1 MTMKK
6 LLLASAISGLF
17 ALPGMASA
25 QTAPAAAAPT
35 PEHTFTGNAT
45 LVSDYRFRGI
55 SQTFKL
61 PAVQAGFDYAH
72 SSGVYLGTWA
82 SNVSNNVYANGA
94 GLEWDF
100 YGGYKFE
107 VAKDTSADIGL
118 LYYWYPGAKFNT
130 PGQDKYNNTEL
141 YGALSYGSFTAKYS
155 HTLSDFFGMKTAT
168 MGGLCGLDSGGAA
181 TSNCFS
187 ANPGDSKGS
196 GYLDLTYNLDLGDK
210 LTLALHLG
218 HQSVKNYGKLSYTD
232 YKIGLTKEYRG
243 FLLGA
248 AVVATNANTEL
259 WRAMNGAQANGG
271 KFIDPRGAT
280 LVLSLGKTF

>member
-1 MTMKK
+1 MKK
-6 LLLASAISGLF
+6 LLLASAVSAAF
-17 ALPGMASA
+17 ALPGVSIA
-25 QTAPAAAAPT
+25 QTAPAAAPT
-35 PEHTFTGNAT
+35 PEHSFTGNAMLAT
-45 LVSDYRFRGI
+45 DYRFRGI
-55 SQTFKL
+55 SQTFQL

-100 YGGYKFE
+100 YGGYKFD
-107 VAKDTSADIGL
+107 VAKDTTADIGL
-118 LYYWYPGAKFNT
+118 LYYWYPGAKFN
-130 PGQDKYNNTEL
+130 PAGDKYNNTEL

-168 MGGLCGLDSGGAA
+168 MGGLCGVSSSGAA
-181 TSNCFS
+181 ILTNCFS
-187 ANPGDSKGS
+187 TNPGGSKGS
-196 GYLDLTYNLDLGDK
+196 GYLDLAYNFDLGDK
-210 LTLALHLG
+210 LTLGLHLG
-218 HQSVKNYGKLSYTD
+218 HQSVRNYGKLSYTD
-232 YKIGLTKEYRG
+232 YKIGLTKEYNG

-259 WRAMNGAQANGG
+259 WRLMNGTQANGL

-280 LVLSLGKTF
+280 IVLSLGKTF

>member
-1 MTMKK
+1 MKK
-6 LLLASAISGLF
+6 LLLATAISTLF
-17 ALPGMASA
+17 
-25 QTAPAAAAPT
+25 TIPAAATAAAP

-45 LVSDYRFRGI
+45 LASDYRFRGI
-55 SQTFKL
+55 SQTFQL

-72 SSGVYLGTWA
+72 TSGVYLGTWA

-107 VAKDTSADIGL
+107 VAKDTTLDIGL

-141 YGALSYGSFTAKYS
+141 YGAISFGSFTAKYS

-168 MGGLCGLDSGGAA
+168 MGGLCGLSSSGAA
-181 TSNCFS
+181 TTSCFA

-196 GYLDLTYNLDLGDK
+196 GYLDLSYNHDLGDK
-210 LTLALHLG
+210 LTLGLHVG
-218 HQSVKNYGKLSYTD
+218 HQGVSNYGKLAYTD
-232 YKIGLTKEYRG
+232 YKIGLTKEYNG

-248 AVVATNANTEL
+248 ALIGTNADTQL
-259 WRAMNGAQANGG
+259 WRAMNGAQANGL
-271 KFIDPRGAT
+271 KFIDPRGTT

>member
-1 MTMKK
+1 MKK
-6 LLLASAISGLF
+6 LLLASAIAGLL
-17 ALPGMASA
+17 ALPGMARA
-25 QTAPAAAAPT
+25 QTTPAAAAPT

-94 GLEWDF
+94 GLEWDL

-107 VAKDTSADIGL
+107 VAKDTTADIGL
-118 LYYWYPGAKFNT
+118 LYYWYPGAKFNV
-130 PGQDKYNNTEL
+130 PGDHKYNNTEL

-155 HTLSDFFGMKTAT
+155 HTLSDFFGMNTAT
-168 MGGLCGLDSGGAA
+168 MGGLCGLTISGAA
-181 TSNCFS
+181 TINCFLG
-187 ANPGDSKGS
+187 NPGDSKGS
-196 GYLDLTYNLDLGDK
+196 GYLDLAYNFDLGDK
-210 LTLALHLG
+210 LTLGLHLV
-218 HQSVKNYGKLSYTD
+218 HQSVRNYGKLSYTD
-232 YKIGLTKEYRG
+232 YKIGLTKQYGG

-248 AVVATNANTEL
+248 AIVATDANTEL
-259 WRAMNGAQANGG
+259 WRAMNGAQANGL

>member
-1 MTMKK
+1 MKK
-6 LLLASAISGLF
+6 LLLASAISAAF
-17 ALPGMASA
+17 ALPAVAIA
-25 QTAPAAAAPT
+25 QTAPAAAPT

-118 LYYWYPGAKFNT
+118 LYYWYPGAKFNV
-130 PGQDKYNNTEL
+130 PGDRKFNNTEL

-181 TSNCFS
+181 TTNCFS

-218 HQSVKNYGKLSYTD
+218 HQSIKNYGKLSYTD

>member
-1 MTMKK
+1 MKK
-6 LLLASAISGLF
+6 LLLATAICGLF

-82 SNVSNNVYANGA
+82 SNVTNNVYANGA
-94 GLEWDF
+94 GLEWDL
-100 YGGYKFE
+100 YGGYKFDL
-107 VAKDTSADIGL
+107 AKDITADIGL
-118 LYYWYPGAKFNT
+118 LYYWYPGAKFN
-130 PGQDKYNNTEL
+130 PAGDKYNNTEL

-155 HTLSDFFGMKTAT
+155 HTLSDYFGMKTAT
-168 MGGLCGLDSGGAA
+168 TGGLCGRSSSGAVIP
-181 TSNCFS
+181 TNCFS
-187 ANPGDSKGS
+187 PNAGDSKGS
-196 GYLDLTYNLDLGDK
+196 GYLDLAYNLDLGDK
-210 LTLALHLG
+210 LTLGLHLG
-218 HQSVKNYGKLSYTD
+218 HQSVHNYGKASYTD
-232 YKIGLTKEYRG
+232 YKIGLTKEYGG

-248 AVVATNANTEL
+248 AIVATNANTEI
-259 WRAMNGAQANGG
+259 WRAMNGIQADGL
-271 KFIDPRGAT
+271 KFIDPRGTT

>member
-1 MTMKK
+1 MKK
-6 LLLASAISGLF
+6 LLLASAISAAF
-17 ALPGMASA
+17 ALPAVAIA
-25 QTAPAAAAPT
+25 QTAPAAAPA

-248 AVVATNANTEL
+248 AVVATNADTEL

-271 KFIDPRGAT
+271 KFIDPRGAM